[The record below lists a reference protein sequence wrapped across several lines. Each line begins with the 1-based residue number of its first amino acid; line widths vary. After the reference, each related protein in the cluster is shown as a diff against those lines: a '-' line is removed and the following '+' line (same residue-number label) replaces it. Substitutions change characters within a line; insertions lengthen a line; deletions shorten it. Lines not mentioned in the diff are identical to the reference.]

1 MNVFKKVSVLAIA
14 LILILNCLFMP
25 GITHAADES
34 STSSSTSST
43 STTTDSSTPATVQS
57 DTYGDNGSTDGSTG
71 GTPTDTTGTEPTT
84 EPTTPAEKQ
93 NILTKAYLTD
103 ADGNIIDGEA
113 NPGDAIDP
121 DEAINLNYDW
131 ALPNDGS
138 YKSGSTFEFD
148 LPSAFQL
155 YNDINNV
162 PLQFGDTTVGSFNAT
177 KSGHVTVTFNS
188 TVEQY
193 SNIHGTM
200 QFRTSLSKE
209 TVSGS
214 TEVKIAIPLGESSQ
228 FVVVYLKP
236 DKGSNI
242 AKRGE
247 AINSS
252 QIRWTIDLN
261 TTKEKLEN
269 AVVTDPT
276 GDGMKLDT
284 VSVQVYG
291 LNVNVDG
298 TTTLGDPVTSG
309 YTLSA
314 DESQFKLSFDQTIYS
329 AYRIVYVTN
338 MTDNAR
344 TVFSNTATLT
354 SSKGDAQAQAQ
365 VTVQQQFLSKKVEN
379 YDEATGTIDWAIGY
393 NLNNQTISQ
402 SNAIVKDRFNSS
414 QQVVDGSLKVY
425 DSQGNVLT
433 LNQDYSVKTITP
445 TNGRTGFDLQ
455 FLSDIHS
462 SYTIKYQTRPVD
474 QVVRNENISNIVT
487 AGGVSVGVNQRVQG
501 ALFTKALTDANYI
514 RKDATWKLTLNTK
527 DQPLQGALIED
538 QFPNGGLEFL
548 PNTLKITRADGSDY
562 PSNLYTLTVNDARAG
577 FRIDFKESVKEQLII
592 VYRTTFDADWKK
604 NKSEVSYQNIGAL
617 YWLENGNYRTIA
629 AEARFWPDNLTVNNG
644 AKEGVYNPVTKEI
657 TWTIKANYNN
667 KTLTNAIL
675 NDNLQAGQTYVEGSL
690 GVYNMNVLGWWN
702 GVSRGVAVD
711 PSAYTATTPAVG
723 TDGGA
728 LQVKFNNPINSAY
741 WITFKTT
748 LTGKVIPPT
757 VRNDAVLKGDENSY
771 PWAAVVSIPN
781 GGEYVYK
788 TGVQDNDK
796 VNWTVQINRGQSY
809 VENAKIIDQPTAN
822 QILMTD
828 SFHLFSTV
836 PAEDGTLT
844 KSTEMV
850 QGTDYKL
857 TVLSGTPEKFE
868 LAFLKPI
875 SSAYILE
882 YSTLINAN
890 DREKLSNNVQFS
902 GNGITTG
909 TVDTTKEIVVRT
921 SSASG
926 TGSGVVGNLIVHK
939 VDASDDTVSLAGAV
953 FTLQDAAGNRPAITK
968 TTDSQGRILFT
979 RLLYGKYNL
988 QEIQAPNGYVAD
1000 ATIYPI
1006 TISSANQQSGNVP
1019 LVTIK
1024 NTKQPTPE
1032 TPGTPTTPETPPT
1045 PENPGT
1051 PPENP
1056 SNPSNP
1062 GTPSNPSNPGDD
1074 DDDTPNTPSNPEPT
1088 QPGGTTTPPATEQP
1102 VPVDDDPIPQGTTT
1116 PSQPEQ
1122 PTDTGGTPDVSIPDE
1137 PVPQGTTPPDQTP
1150 TDKPSQSPDVP
1161 VPDEPIPTGTT
1172 QPKPTPQQQPMLPQ
1186 TGESSSMPYWLSG
1199 AALIA
1204 LGIFLNR
1211 MHNRKVKTSGRSD

>member
-1 MNVFKKVSVLAIA
+1 MNVFKKVSVLAVA
-14 LILILNCLFMP
+14 LMLILNCLFMP

-34 STSSSTSST
+34 STAPSANSTSASADDSTASPSST
-43 STTTDSSTPATVQS
+43 TVQS
-57 DTYGDNGSTDGSTG
+57 DTYGGTDTGSTDGSTET
-71 GTPTDTTGTEPTT
+71 TPTDTTST
-84 EPTTPAEKQ
+84 EPTTPAAKQ
-93 NILTKAYLTD
+93 SILTKAYLTD
-103 ADGNIIDGEA
+103 ANGKVIDGEA
-113 NPGDAIDP
+113 NPGDPIDP
-121 DEAINLNYDW
+121 DAAINLNYEW

-138 YKSGSTFEFD
+138 YTSGSTFEFD

-188 TVEQY
+188 TVDEY
-193 SNIHGTM
+193 SDIHGTI

-209 TVSGS
+209 TVTGS

-228 FVVVYLKP
+228 FVVIYLKP

-242 AKRGE
+242 GKRGE
-247 AINSS
+247 AISSS

-269 AVVTDPT
+269 AVITDPI
-276 GDGMKLDT
+276 GAGMKLDT

-298 TTTLGDPVTSG
+298 TTTLGDRITSG

-314 DESQFKLSFDQTIYS
+314 DESQFKLSFDNTIYS
-329 AYRIVYVTN
+329 AYRIVYVTD

-354 SSKGDAQAQAQ
+354 SSKGDAEAQAQ

-379 YDEATGTIDWAIGY
+379 YDPTTGTIDWAIGY
-393 NLNNQTISQ
+393 NLNNQTIAQ

-425 DSQGNVLT
+425 DNQGNLLT
-433 LNQDYSVKTITP
+433 LDKDYKIKTITP

-455 FLSDIHS
+455 FLSDINS

-501 ALFTKALTDANYI
+501 ALFTKTLTDANYV

-538 QFPNGGLEFL
+538 QFPNGGLQFL
-548 PNTLKITRADGSDY
+548 PDTLKITRADGSVY
-562 PSNLYTLTVNDARAG
+562 PSSLYTLTVNDARAG

-675 NDNLQAGQTYVEGSL
+675 NDTLGAGQTYVDGSL
-690 GVYNMNVLGWWN
+690 GVYHMNVLGYWN

-711 PSAYTATTPAVG
+711 PSAYTTTTPASG
-723 TDGGA
+723 SDGGT

-757 VRNDAVLKGDENSY
+757 VRNDAVLKANENSY
-771 PWAAVVSIPN
+771 PWASVVSIPN

-836 PAEDGTLT
+836 PSEDGTLT
-844 KSTEMV
+844 KSTELV
-850 QGTDYKL
+850 EGTDYKL
-857 TVLSGTPEKFE
+857 TVTSGTPEKFE

-890 DREKLSNNVQFS
+890 DRDKLSNSVQFV
-902 GNGITTG
+902 GDGITTG
-909 TVDTTKEIVVRT
+909 TVETSKDIIVRT

-926 TGSGVVGNLIVHK
+926 TGTGVVGNLIVHK

-953 FTLQDAAGNRPAITK
+953 FRLQDAAGSRPAITI
-968 TTDSQGRILFT
+968 TTDSQGRALFT

-988 QEIQAPNGYVAD
+988 QEIQAPEGYTAD
-1000 ATIYPI
+1000 DTIHAV
-1006 TISSANQQSGNVP
+1006 TINADNQQSGNVP
-1019 LVTIK
+1019 LVTIT
-1024 NTKQPTPE
+1024 NTKQT
-1032 TPGTPTTPETPPT
+1032 TPGT

-1051 PPENP
+1051 PGTPSNPE
-1056 SNPSNP
+1056 NPSNP
-1062 GTPSNPSNPGDD
+1062 GTPSNPSNPDD
-1074 DDDTPNTPSNPEPT
+1074 DDDTPGNTPSNP
-1088 QPGGTTTPPATEQP
+1088 GTTPPSSNTPPTTEQP
-1102 VPVDDDPIPQGTTT
+1102 VPVDDEPIPQGTTP

-1122 PTDTGGTPDVSIPDE
+1122 PTNTGGTPDVSIPDE
-1137 PVPQGTTPPDQTP
+1137 PVPQGTTPPDTTP
-1150 TDKPSQSPDVP
+1150 TPSGNPDTTPEVP

-1172 QPKPTPQQQPMLPQ
+1172 EPNPTPQQQPMLPQ

-1204 LGIFLNR
+1204 LGIVINR
-1211 MHNRKVKTSGRSD
+1211 MQNRKVKTGGRSE